1 MPYNQII
8 ECYENRLASA
18 AQWIGFSERSGG
30 GSSAQYT
37 PIIGWSKSYPE
48 TTGYLI
54 PTLLNV
60 AKKTGDKSH
69 TARAYRFG
77 KWLLSIQNTN
87 GSWNGGQHPSRAP
100 SPSIFNT
107 GQILKGLVAL
117 FRDSGDSIWLD
128 AAERGVKWLVDGLGP
143 DFLWKGGDYLSNTTP
158 SYYAHVF
165 WPILEV
171 YSLRP
176 SAKILLPVSKGV
188 KTIAERRLQN
198 GVISGWS
205 FDNVSP
211 AFTHTIAYT
220 IRGLQECGR
229 ILDDPYLFNCVNEA
243 LDVLM
248 RRSELRGGALPGSF
262 NENWQV
268 GGDFVCLTGNLQIA
282 KCLLIREKKS
292 PDLRF
297 VNAAARMIDY
307 VCKKQSLH
315 SPVQGLR
322 GGIPGSSPFYA
333 TYMSM
338 RYPNW
343 AAKYFCDAIMAL
355 LDRISLEV

>member
-1 MPYNQII
+1 MPYDQII
-8 ECYENRLASA
+8 KSYYKRLVSA
-18 AQWIGFSERSGG
+18 ANWIGFSERPSG

-37 PIIGWSKSYPE
+37 PAIGWSKSYPE

-60 AKKTGDKSH
+60 AKKTGDRSH
-69 TARAYRFG
+69 SARAYRFG
-77 KWLLSIQNTN
+77 EWLLAIQNSD
-87 GSWNGGQHPSRAP
+87 GSWNGGQYPNRAP
-100 SPSIFNT
+100 KPSIFNT
-107 GQILKGLVAL
+107 GQILKGLVSL
-117 FRDSGDSIWLD
+117 SRDSGDKIWLD
-128 AAERGVKWLVDGLGP
+128 AAERGARWLVDGLGP
-143 DFLWKGGDYLSNTTP
+143 DYLWKGGDYLSNTTP
-158 SYYAHVF
+158 SYYIHVF

-176 SAKILLPVSKGV
+176 SSKILIPTSKGV
-188 KTIAERRLQN
+188 RALAERRLHN

-205 FDNVSP
+205 FENSKP

-220 IRGLQECGR
+220 IRGFQECGR
-229 ILDDPYLFNCVNEA
+229 ILDDPYLFNCIDEA
-243 LDVLM
+243 LDILM

-262 NENWQV
+262 DENWQV

-282 KCLLIREKKS
+282 KCLLIREEKS
-292 PDLRF
+292 PDLRL

-307 VCKKQSLH
+307 VCKKQQLY
-315 SPVQGLR
+315 SPVHGLR
-322 GGIPGSSPFYA
+322 GGIPGSSPFCGP
-333 TYMSM
+333 YMSM

-355 LDRISLEV
+355 LDRVSKEV